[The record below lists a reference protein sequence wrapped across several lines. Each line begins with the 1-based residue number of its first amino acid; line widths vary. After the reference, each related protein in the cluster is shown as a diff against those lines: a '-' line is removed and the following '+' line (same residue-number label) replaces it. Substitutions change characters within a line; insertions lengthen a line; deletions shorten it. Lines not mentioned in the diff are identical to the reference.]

1 MAARNS
7 TEPASSSDRSSP
19 MLCIAIHA
27 GDIVRFNLPPQAIK
41 STDRRAPGFRQQFGE
56 MAATVQL
63 DPLPL
68 PELRERMVVAVKRL
82 IDMDTW
88 ERQVAIQQVEFE
100 CITTIAQQFRG
111 LLQQFVGGEK

>member
-1 MAARNS
+1 M
-7 TEPASSSDRSSP
+7 P
-19 MLCIAIHA
+19 CIAIHA
-27 GDIVRFNLPPQAIK
+27 GEIVRFNLPPQAIK

-63 DPLPL
+63 DALPL
-68 PELRERMVVAVKRL
+68 PELRERMVVSVKRL